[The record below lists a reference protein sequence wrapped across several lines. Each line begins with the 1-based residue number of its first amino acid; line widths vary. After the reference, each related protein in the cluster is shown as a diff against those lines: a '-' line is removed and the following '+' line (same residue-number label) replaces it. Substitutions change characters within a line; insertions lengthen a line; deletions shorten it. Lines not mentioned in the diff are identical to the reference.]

1 MRIRKFRD
9 ERLRTIQAEKKM
21 QVKVQEVRKYLMS
34 GEHGVVHCGGKKK
47 AARGMCWDMKK
58 RKADIKYHIT
68 KGLNAR
74 VRK

>member
-34 GEHGVVHCGGKKK
+34 GEHGVVHCGEKKK
-47 AARGMCWDMKK
+47 RLQERCVG
-58 RKADIKYHIT
+58 I
-68 KGLNAR
+68 
-74 VRK
+74 

>member
-47 AARGMCWDMKK
+47 GCKRDVLGYEKK
-58 RKADIKYHIT
+58 
-68 KGLNAR
+68 KG
-74 VRK
+74 

>member
-21 QVKVQEVRKYLMS
+21 QVRKYLMS
-34 GEHGVVHCGGKKK
+34 GEHGVVHCGEKKKK
-47 AARGMCWDMKK
+47 AAREMCWDMKK